1 VNEQLGIGMLSG
13 TSRDGVDAVLVNF
26 TRGGMHL
33 LHAKCT
39 PYPVAIARTL
49 DQLVTSHKPPGADM
63 ASLLDEQLGKFFARV
78 AQDLVREAGLEM
90 RDIAFIG
97 SHGQS
102 VWHAPLAKPPVSIQL
117 GGGRWIASN
126 TRVPVVADFRRG
138 DIEAG
143 GMGAPLAP
151 LLHAR
156 LFRSAGEDR
165 AVLNIGGI
173 ANLTLLPARGEVRGF
188 DCGPGNCLLDAWALR
203 HLHRPYDDRG
213 QWAAEGAAS
222 EALLERML
230 GDPYFEQQPP
240 KSTGPEYFNLAWLAT
255 MLAGL
260 DVNEADTQATLAEL
274 TAHSVARSLPERPA
288 RLLVCGGGAHNA
300 HLLGR
305 LAAAMPGVA
314 VETTAG
320 HGAAPDWVEG
330 LLFAWLARERLAE
343 RPQDTP
349 PLTGATHPV
358 LLGDI
363 FEP

>member
-1 VNEQLGIGMLSG
+1 MNEQLGIGMLSG

-26 TRGGMHL
+26 MQGNMDL

-49 DQLVTSHKPPGADM
+49 DQLVASHQPPDADM
-63 ASLLDEQLGKFFARV
+63 ASLLDEQLGKFFARA
-78 AQDLVREAGLEM
+78 AQDLAREAGLEM

-102 VWHAPLAKPPVSIQL
+102 VWHAPQAKPPVSIQL
-117 GGGRWIASN
+117 GGGRWIARN
-126 TRVPVVADFRRG
+126 TGVPVVADFRRG
-138 DIEAG
+138 DLEAG
-143 GMGAPLAP
+143 GVGAPLAP

-156 LFRSAGEDR
+156 LFRSADEDR

-173 ANLTLLPARGEVRGF
+173 ANLTILPASGEVRGF

-203 HLHRPYDDRG
+203 HLHRPYDDGGR
-213 QWAAEGAAS
+213 WAAKGELS
-222 EALLERML
+222 DALLGRML
-230 GDPYFEQQPP
+230 NDPYFEQQPP
-240 KSTGPEYFNLAWLAT
+240 KSTGPEYFNLAWLET
-255 MLAGL
+255 MLASL

-274 TAHSVARSLPERPA
+274 TAQAVARSLPENFT
-288 RLLVCGGGAHNA
+288 RLLVCGGGVHNA
-300 HLLGR
+300 YLLAR
-305 LAAAMPGVA
+305 IATALPDVT

-320 HGAAPDWVEG
+320 HGVDPDWAEG

-343 RPQDTP
+343 RPQDTS
-349 PLTGATHPV
+349 PLTGAAHPV